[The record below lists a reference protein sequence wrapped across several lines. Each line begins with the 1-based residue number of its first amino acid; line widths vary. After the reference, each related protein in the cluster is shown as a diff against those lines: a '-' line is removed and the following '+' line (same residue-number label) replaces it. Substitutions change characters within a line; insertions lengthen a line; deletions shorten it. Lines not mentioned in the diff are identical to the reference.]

1 MNRELEEWLNVVF
14 NEEHVE
20 VEQLVIKHNSGL
32 SFDWVSRLF
41 DKLRFKKL

>member
-14 NEEHVE
+14 NEEQ
-20 VEQLVIKHNSGL
+20 VEQLLIKYNSGL
-32 SFDWVSRLF
+32 SFDWLSRLF